1 MDAVDRALSSVRAID
16 SMVGRTLAEP
26 PWGLVLDTDAPCVLA
41 AVLHGEAW
49 VTHADAEPL
58 RVGRGEIVTACGH
71 APLVIGHQPGAAIDV
86 VVTDRDVCYD
96 PVSGADLSES
106 CRIGGRT
113 FGRPDGSVSVLVAA
127 FHADSEVY
135 WLLERVLPR
144 MLHVPATEQLAR
156 LLAVL
161 EAETDVERPGHQVA
175 VDRLMELLLISTV
188 RAWLDGD
195 GAGVPSWAT
204 ALDDPVVGPALRAM
218 HDDLAAPWTVEA
230 LARVAAV
237 SRATFSRRFTERV
250 GVPPMTHLTEWR
262 MAHAADLLAVDP
274 RRGLGEIAAAV
285 GYADPFSF
293 STAFRRCRG
302 IAPSHHRR
310 RAPRPVPPDAV
321 AQP

>member
-195 GAGVPSWAT
+195 GQGCRRGRRHSTTRWSARRCGRCMTTSPHRGRWRHWRASPQCHGRRSPGASPSAS
-204 ALDDPVVGPALRAM
+204 A
-218 HDDLAAPWTVEA
+218 
-230 LARVAAV
+230 
-237 SRATFSRRFTERV
+237 SRR
-250 GVPPMTHLTEWR
+250 
-262 MAHAADLLAVDP
+262 
-274 RRGLGEIAAAV
+274 
-285 GYADPFSF
+285 
-293 STAFRRCRG
+293 
-302 IAPSHHRR
+302 
-310 RAPRPVPPDAV
+310 
-321 AQP
+321 